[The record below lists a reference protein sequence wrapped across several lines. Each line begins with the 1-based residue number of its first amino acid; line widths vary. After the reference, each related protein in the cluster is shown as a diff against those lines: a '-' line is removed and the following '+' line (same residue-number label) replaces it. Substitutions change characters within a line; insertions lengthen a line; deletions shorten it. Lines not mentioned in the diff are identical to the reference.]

1 MKLEVISIKKIKPY
15 KQIRKWEKSISLL
28 MDSIKDFGF
37 INTILITEDYE
48 VISGNIRLIAAEKC
62 GLKEIPCIIID
73 SLNQDQIKA
82 YRLIDNQVGEFT
94 IWDYTKKK
102 EEIKT
107 IKMNLFKYGLPEYYL
122 TDINID
128 DFFEKTGFEQVSLF
142 EEDIL

>member
-1 MKLEVISIKKIKPY
+1 MKLEVINIEKIKPY
-15 KQIRKWEKSISLL
+15 KQIRKWGKSINLL

-37 INTILITEDYE
+37 INPILITEDYK
-48 VISGNIRLIAAEKC
+48 VICGNTRLIAAEKC
-62 GLKEIPCIIID
+62 GLKEIPCIIIN
-73 SLNQDQIKA
+73 SLNEDQIKA

-94 IWDYTKKK
+94 LWDYKRKG

-128 DFFEKTGFEQVSLF
+128 NFFEKTGFEQVSLF